1 MVHAKTQ
8 FCASLAIAVRSM
20 NQILEVT
27 TMPIAYLEPKT
38 AGGEGIETTPAV
50 APEPEL
56 LPAATMRL
64 VPYATDEVE
73 WHQLDEYP
81 LAY

>member
-1 MVHAKTQ
+1 M
-8 FCASLAIAVRSM
+8 S
-20 NQILEVT
+20 
-27 TMPIAYLEPKT
+27 IAYLEPKRS
-38 AGGEGIETTPAV
+38 GGEAIETAPAV

-73 WHQLDEYP
+73 WQQHDEYP

>member
-1 MVHAKTQ
+1 M
-8 FCASLAIAVRSM
+8 S
-20 NQILEVT
+20 
-27 TMPIAYLEPKT
+27 IAYLEPKRS
-38 AGGEGIETTPAV
+38 GGEVIETAPAV

-73 WHQLDEYP
+73 WQQHDEYP

>member
-1 MVHAKTQ
+1 
-8 FCASLAIAVRSM
+8 
-20 NQILEVT
+20 
-27 TMPIAYLEPKT
+27 MPSAYLDPTT

-50 APEPEL
+50 APEPER

-73 WHQLDEYP
+73 WHQLDECP

>member
-1 MVHAKTQ
+1 
-8 FCASLAIAVRSM
+8 
-20 NQILEVT
+20 
-27 TMPIAYLEPKT
+27 MPIAYLEPNP
-38 AGGEGIETTPAV
+38 AGGEAIEKTPAV

-73 WHQLDEYP
+73 WHPLDECP

>member
-1 MVHAKTQ
+1 MDEIQ
-8 FCASLAIAVRSM
+8 
-20 NQILEVT
+20 EVT
-27 TMPIAYLEPKT
+27 TMPIAYLDPNS
-38 AGGEGIETTPAV
+38 AGGEGIETTPAA
-50 APEPEL
+50 APEKEL

-73 WHQLDEYP
+73 WQQIDEYP

>member
-1 MVHAKTQ
+1 
-8 FCASLAIAVRSM
+8 
-20 NQILEVT
+20 
-27 TMPIAYLEPKT
+27 MPTAYLEPT
-38 AGGEGIETTPAV
+38 SAAGDGIETTPAV

-64 VPYATDEVE
+64 VPYAIDEVE
-73 WHQLDEYP
+73 WHQLDEHP

>member
-1 MVHAKTQ
+1 
-8 FCASLAIAVRSM
+8 
-20 NQILEVT
+20 
-27 TMPIAYLEPKT
+27 MPIAYLEPT
-38 AGGEGIETTPAV
+38 RASGEAIETTPPV

-73 WHQLDEYP
+73 WQQLDEYP

>member
-1 MVHAKTQ
+1 M
-8 FCASLAIAVRSM
+8 R
-20 NQILEVT
+20 
-27 TMPIAYLEPKT
+27 IAYLEPT
-38 AGGEGIETTPAV
+38 SAGGEGIEPTSAGGEGIETTPA
-50 APEPEL
+50 PSHREQEQ

-73 WHQLDEYP
+73 WQQVDEYP